1 MAEKG
6 VATKEDLEDA
16 CANFAYEDYD
26 FLDDDKL
33 GSIDR
38 MEGFLF
44 PSTYEFDKNRSAVYT
59 VETMLVYF
67 KNSIS
72 QQMLEDIKASP
83 YDLEADHH
91 HGLHRSRRSP
101 SATTPSARTS
111 APLSTTVWRTRAV
124 RRAEERCS
132 CALPSTIS

>member
-1 MAEKG
+1 M
-6 VATKEDLEDA
+6 ATKEDLEDA

-67 KNSIS
+67 KT
-72 QQMLEDIKASP
+72 AS
-83 YDLEADHH
+83 AS
-91 HGLHRSRRSP
+91 RCWRTSRRLRTPCRRSSP
-101 SATTPSARTS
+101 WHP
-111 APLSTTVWRTRAV
+111 
-124 RRAEERCS
+124 
-132 CALPSTIS
+132 

>member
-1 MAEKG
+1 M
-6 VATKEDLEDA
+6 ATKEDLEDA

-72 QQMLEDIKASP
+72 QQMLADIKASP
-83 YDLEADHH
+83 YSLQEIITMASLIE
-91 HGLHRSRRSP
+91 GVHRRRHRAQEHQFCHPQP
-101 SATTPSARTS
+101 SGEP
-111 APLSTTVWRTRAV
+111 
-124 RRAEERCS
+124 EQ
-132 CALPSTIS
+132 